1 MSELRYLASTTI
13 IKDSTLAKVKTGFM
27 KVFASGYSSLFTEE
41 ISYCSNISSNL
52 LNLSCKTIGTSLAR
66 CFLKTESS
74 FRGRCSGEF
83 TFLTSNL
90 DVA

>member
-41 ISYCSNISSNL
+41 MISYCSNISSNL
-52 LNLSCKTIGTSLAR
+52 LKLSCKSALLAR

-74 FRGRCSGEF
+74 FRGRCSGEI
-83 TFLTSNL
+83 TFPTSNL